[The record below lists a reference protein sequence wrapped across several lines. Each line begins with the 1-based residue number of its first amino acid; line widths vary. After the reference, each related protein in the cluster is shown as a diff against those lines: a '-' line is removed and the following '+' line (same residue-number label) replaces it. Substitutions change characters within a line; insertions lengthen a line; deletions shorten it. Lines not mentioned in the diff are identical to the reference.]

1 MPLEGNLEEKASEL
15 GLNKTNDGLAQAKA
29 SMERTNK
36 LVAEGEKKCN
46 DYLSSMPKPD
56 EE

>member
-1 MPLEGNLEEKASEL
+1 MPLEGNLDEKAAEL
-15 GLNKTNDGLAQAKA
+15 GLNKTADGLKQAKA
-29 SMERTNK
+29 SMERTNA

-46 DYLSSMPKPD
+46 DYLKTIIRPD

>member
-1 MPLEGNLEEKASEL
+1 MPLEGNLDEKKTEL
-15 GLNKTNDGLAQAKA
+15 GLNKTSDGLAQAKA

-36 LVAEGEKKCN
+36 LISQGEKKCN
-46 DYLSSMPKPD
+46 DYLKTIVRPD